1 MSTEPPLPDVE
12 IDRSSD
18 WPDVLASVRDYWFGK
33 RGDRSMPS
41 RSDISPAQ
49 LKSELPHILL
59 ADVIDGGADFRYRL
73 VGTQLRRFFFDEPSG
88 KLMSEAIA
96 PFGEMT
102 LQGTLGAYRNVIE
115 RRAPVRL
122 TGSGSFYG
130 QDPKLFD
137 ALLAP
142 LSDDGATVNMILGTF
157 VFLWDTQHQFRPPA
171 DPRLA
176 KYA

>member
-1 MSTEPPLPDVE
+1 MATPPPDVE

-18 WPDVLASVRDYWFGK
+18 WPDVLAAVRDYWTAR
-33 RGDRSMPS
+33 RGDRLIPS

-49 LKSELPHILL
+49 LKAALPHVLL

-73 VGTQLRRFFFDEPSG
+73 VGTQLARFFFNEPSG
-88 KLMSEAIA
+88 KMMSEAIA
-96 PFGEMT
+96 PFGEVT
-102 LQGTLGAYRNVIE
+102 LQGTLAAYRTVVE

-142 LSDDGATVNMILGTF
+142 LSDDSATVNMILGTF
-157 VFLWDTQHQFRPPA
+157 VFEWDTQHQFRPPA